1 MKSSSVSP
9 ITFVF
14 VAHGGELEVK
24 AAILACSLRR
34 AFGYSISI
42 IAAQPV
48 SDHPRDRLSDASL
61 RLFRSLSIPL
71 WPIENP
77 FGSRYPIGNKFAAL
91 ALGPESG
98 HTLFLDSDMICLSA
112 FDLDSLRAV
121 DAALKPADMALVCRE
136 PDYWQRLYTH
146 AGLDL
151 PDARVVTTC
160 TEEVMPAYFNA
171 GFIFVRNARYFAS
184 RWLAIAQSIDGDEA
198 VSHKMPWLDQL
209 ALPVALQVMGYRVKA
224 LDERFNFPLHLKP
237 LQSDPS
243 LPMLCHY
250 HDFGSL
256 LRESKLLEHLK
267 ALMKSFQDLRDV
279 LAMSAE
285 LQVVLS
291 EASPSRAPATFC
303 AGEADDSSDLVITG
317 IPRSGTS
324 YLCRLMSELPDT
336 VVLNEPPRVLELL
349 NSMATPWGLAR
360 FYGELRRDILAGKPV
375 PNKHR
380 NGRLVDDT
388 AHGNDQSSE
397 YFPAIASTSFR
408 LGTKNTLGYL
418 TRLPLIR
425 KVMPKA
431 TFIAAIRHPYDTL
444 SSWSGTFEHLRRA
457 DVESQ
462 PVGNPD
468 DPCLTGWERKSLL
481 TIAATES
488 LPVRRALWWRFLA
501 LRLEECSDFVQVL
514 RYEDLVENPK
524 AMLESCMNGSP
535 LLSAERRSWR
545 KGLTSDEQDL
555 VANIVCDV
563 AERFHYNL

>member
-1 MKSSSVSP
+1 VKPSSGSP

-24 AAILACSLRR
+24 AAILACSLRK
-34 AFGYSISI
+34 AFGNAISI
-42 IAAQPV
+42 IVAHPA
-48 SDHPRDRLSDASL
+48 SDHPWERVSDASR
-61 RLFRSLSIPL
+61 RLFQSLSIPL
-71 WPIENP
+71 LPIENP

-98 HTLFLDSDMICLSA
+98 HTLFLDSDMICLNA

-121 DAALKPADMALVCRE
+121 DAALKPADMALVCRDAE
-136 PDYWQRLYTH
+136 YWQRLYAH

-151 PDARVVTTC
+151 ADARVVTTC

-171 GFIFVRNARYFAS
+171 GFIFVRNARCFAS
-184 RWLAIAQSIDGDEA
+184 RWLAIAQSIDGDET

-209 ALPVALQVMGYRVKA
+209 ALPVALQAIGYRVKV

-237 LQSDPS
+237 LQSDRN

-250 HDFGSL
+250 HDFGSF
-256 LRESKLLEHLK
+256 LREPKLLEHLK
-267 ALMKSFQDLRDV
+267 VLLNSFQELRDV
-279 LAMSAE
+279 LTMSPDLHVAI
-285 LQVVLS
+285 S
-291 EASPSRAPATFC
+291 EACRTPAANC
-303 AGEADDSSDLVITG
+303 AGEESGWSDLVITG

-324 YLCRLMSELPDT
+324 YLCRLISELPDT
-336 VVLNEPPRVLELL
+336 VVLNEPPRILELL
-349 NSMATPWGLAR
+349 NSMPLPWGLPR

-375 PNKHR
+375 QNKHR

-397 YFPAIASTSFR
+397 YFPEISGTSFR

-418 TRLPLIR
+418 TRLSLIR

-431 TFIAAIRHPYDTL
+431 TLIAAIRHPYDTL
-444 SSWSGTFEHLRRA
+444 NSWSGTFEHLRRA

-481 TIAATES
+481 AIAASES

-501 LRLEECSDFVQVL
+501 LRLEECADFVQVL
-514 RYEDLVENPK
+514 RYEDLIEDPQ
-524 AMLESCMNGSP
+524 ATLESCMSGKRQHSEEP
-535 LLSAERRSWR
+535 RSWR